1 MKNGERLTRMCLF
14 EMLMMFRKNAHV
26 CVRYLLTGDVEK
38 RERICKKYGQ
48 RCEDCLQDW
57 LNEEERK

>member
-1 MKNGERLTRMCLF
+1 
-14 EMLMMFRKNAHV
+14 MLMMFRKNAHV

-57 LNEEERK
+57 LNEEEKK